1 MAMNDLGEGSIVVAG
16 TVGGK
21 RQPHW
26 GLVAL
31 RCCEHD
37 VVATVGGRG
46 VAAVAERG
54 WAAAVVGEKIVHPTP
69 CRRPSERGDLH
80 HSLWG
85 SESRVFPVVV
95 AAAIYDN
102 KVH

>member
-54 WAAAVVGEKIVHPTP
+54 
-69 CRRPSERGDLH
+69 
-80 HSLWG
+80 
-85 SESRVFPVVV
+85 
-95 AAAIYDN
+95 
-102 KVH
+102 